1 MALWEEMQLEQP
13 ACASVARDPPGKKA
27 KAVPSSGMPTGMSE
41 NEASTRRTL
50 MLRIG
55 RKLRHLL
62 GRLPLGDD
70 LSRIRHT
77 PLE

>member
-1 MALWEEMQLEQP
+1 MGGNAIGAAGMCVRCAGSTGEEGQ
-13 ACASVARDPPGKKA
+13 GG
-27 KAVPSSGMPTGMSE
+27 VPSSGMPTGMSE
-41 NEASTRRTL
+41 NEASARRTL